1 MHSIEESRRRFL
13 KGCAAASAIG
23 AVGPGLFFSGS
34 AHAAN
39 GYDTVVSVFLRGGM
53 DGLNLVVPVS
63 GEDRVHYE
71 QARPHLAIAATG
83 TYGALPLT
91 LATGSATGFGLHPSA
106 GGLRDLWNDG
116 LLAIVQCC
124 GLLTSVTRSH
134 FDAQLAIDLGT
145 PGQQGIGSGWLARA
159 LATQPGISGTP
170 PLPGLAVNSRQP
182 ANFNG
187 STSALTM
194 SSPGDFELNSGAWS
208 WQKARDGSPAGLVG
222 VNDALESMWNPGATG
237 LERHGARAER
247 ALRVIAQQP
256 YGALPADWPT
266 TSFARQLWT
275 VAQSIRMNLGLRY
288 ATVDLG
294 GWDTHDGQGSAGSG
308 YHFYQNRID
317 ELSQALAAFH
327 RTLAAS
333 GHLSRVT
340 TVVQSEF
347 GRRVRE
353 NANRGTDHGYGN
365 PMLVIGGTV
374 NGRRLYG
381 NWAGLD
387 PQVLSPYYGDVPV
400 TTDHRRVL
408 SEILIRRMRNPNL
421 GAVFPGYGGYAPL
434 GVMKGTDLAPVGMAA
449 AAAPAAVSA
458 PTVAARPRPA
468 PPRPSPSTP
477 PRQAAPRPVPPQPRR
492 EPPAAPSR
500 DWTHRLQRE
509 AMRLRGRLRHW
520 FRELMP

>member
-1 MHSIEESRRRFL
+1 MNTIEESRRRFL

-39 GYDTVVSVFLRGGM
+39 GHDTVVSVFLRGGM
-53 DGLNLVVPVS
+53 DGLNLVIPVS

-71 QARPHLAIAATG
+71 QARPELAIAATG

-91 LATGSATGFGLHPSA
+91 LGTGAATGFGLHPAAS
-106 GGLRDLWNDG
+106 GLRDMWNDG

-134 FDAQLAIDLGT
+134 FDAQLSIDLGT
-145 PGQQGIGSGWLARA
+145 PGQQSIGSGWLARA

-170 PLPGLAVNSRQP
+170 ALPGLAVNSRQP

-187 STSALTM
+187 STAALTM
-194 SSPGDFELNSGAWS
+194 GSPGDFELNAGAWS
-208 WQKARDGSPAGLVG
+208 WQKARDNSPAGLVG
-222 VNDALESMWNPGATG
+222 VNDVLESMWNPGSTG
-237 LERHGARAER
+237 LEHHGARAER

-256 YGALPADWPT
+256 YGALPADWPNNNF
-266 TSFARQLWT
+266 SRQLWT
-275 VAQSIRMNLGLRY
+275 IAQSIQMNLGLRY
-288 ATVDLG
+288 ATLDLG
-294 GWDTHDGQGSAGSG
+294 GWDTHEGQGTAGSG
-308 YHFYQNRID
+308 YHYYQGRIA
-317 ELSQALAAFH
+317 ELSEALAAFH

-365 PMLVIGGTV
+365 PMLVMGGTV
-374 NGRRLYG
+374 NGRCLYG
-381 NWAGLD
+381 NWLGLD

-434 GVMKGTDLAPVGMAA
+434 GLMKGSDLTPVGMAA
-449 AAAPAAVSA
+449 SAAPVA
-458 PTVAARPRPA
+458 VAASTAAFRPRPA
-468 PPRPSPSTP
+468 QPRPQP
-477 PRQAAPRPVPPQPRR
+477 PRQAVPTPPKPQPRPSSQ
-492 EPPAAPSR
+492 PPAR
-500 DWTHRLQRE
+500 DWTQRLQRE
-509 AMRLRGRLRHW
+509 VMQLQGRLERW
-520 FRELMP
+520 LREVMP

>member
-1 MHSIEESRRRFL
+1 MNTIEESRRRFL

-39 GYDTVVSVFLRGGM
+39 GHDTVVSVFLRGGM
-53 DGLNLVVPVS
+53 DGLNVVIPVA

-71 QARPHLAIAATG
+71 QARPDLAIAASG

-91 LATGSATGFGLHPSA
+91 LATGSATGFGLHPAAS
-106 GGLRDLWNDG
+106 GLRDLWNDG

-134 FDAQLAIDLGT
+134 FDAQLSIDLGT

-159 LATQPGISGTP
+159 LATQPGIGGTP

-194 SSPGDFELNSGAWS
+194 SSPGDFELNAGAWS
-208 WQKARDGSPAGLVG
+208 WQRARDNSPAGLVG
-222 VNDALESMWNPGATG
+222 VNDVLESMWSPGATG
-237 LERHGARAER
+237 LEQHGARAER

-266 TSFARQLWT
+266 TAFARQLWT
-275 VAQSIRMNLGLRY
+275 VAQSIQMNLGLRY

-294 GWDTHDGQGSAGSG
+294 GWDTHEGQGTAGSG
-308 YHFYQNRID
+308 YHYFQNKIQ
-317 ELSQALAAFH
+317 ELSQALSAFN

-365 PMLVIGGTV
+365 PMLVMGGTV

-381 NWAGLD
+381 NWLGLD

-421 GAVFPGYGGYAPL
+421 GAVFPGYGGYTPL
-434 GVMKGTDLAPVGMAA
+434 GLMKGTDLAPVGMAV
-449 AAAPAAVSA
+449 AAAPAAVAA
-458 PTVAARPRPA
+458 PVAGSRPRPA
-468 PPRPSPSTP
+468 SPRPPRPASPRPATPPPSSRPSPSQPRQEP
-477 PRQAAPRPVPPQPRR
+477 PRGW
-492 EPPAAPSR
+492 SG
-500 DWTHRLQRE
+500 RLQRE
-509 AMRLRGRLRHW
+509 VMRLQGRLERW
-520 FRELMP
+520 LREVMP